1 MSIFDNLKD
10 KLVGTPRD
18 KEAEKFLK
26 TRFEKE
32 SVEYKKLNS
41 GISLSHEAN
50 FLIVSD
56 SIVAYLDKSVRADDL
71 YVSNDKDKK
80 QIKIVS
86 LLAEPFIY
94 RKNLDDGST
103 IELKCKQATY
113 KVI

>member
-1 MSIFDNLKD
+1 MSIINKLKD
-10 KLVGTPRD
+10 KIVGTPRD

-32 SVEYKKLNS
+32 SVKYKKLNS
-41 GISLSHEAN
+41 GISLPSSGID
-50 FLIVSD
+50 FLIVSE

-71 YVSNDKDKK
+71 YVSNDKDRK

-86 LLAEPFIY
+86 LLEEPFIY
-94 RKNLDDGST
+94 RKDFDGST
-103 IELKCKQATY
+103 IELKCKQASY